1 MRALIVRIQ
10 IVNTL
15 GINEDYILVGVFFLC
30 GCWKTLVRFSCT
42 ETGKPGHS
50 MNQKIHKDS
59 LIRWPWASLL
69 FPSPTFKTPVWRSAR
84 ETPASTR
91 PIQNSKAVNWAMQG
105 TSIFSHVTHPCPSK
119 SLWQTTS
126 LPYTCTKFK
135 YENTPGND
143 CNIFVLNQIVTYALY
158 ILFSLSL
165 HLGLEPIKLKV
176 PFPLKIDQWTSMA

>member
-1 MRALIVRIQ
+1 MRTIFWLGFFFCVAAEKHSWDFPALKQENLAIPWTKRF
-10 IVNTL
+10 T
-15 GINEDYILVGVFFLC
+15 
-30 GCWKTLVRFSCT
+30 KTHWLDGPEHPYYF
-42 ETGKPGHS
+42 H
-50 MNQKIHKDS
+50 
-59 LIRWPWASLL
+59 LL
-69 FPSPTFKTPVWRSAR
+69 LSKHLSEGLR